1 MARKKDKQGA
11 CELCERDVE
20 ERTVHHLT
28 PKHHGGAHKET
39 ALLCRACHRQIHA
52 LFTNKELAD
61 HYDTL
66 EKLKNEEQ
74 MYRFLK
80 WIRKQSPDKKV
91 KVKTAA
97 QKNSRFLP

>member
-1 MARKKDKQGA
+1 MARRKDKQGI
-11 CELCERDVE
+11 CELCGREVE

-28 PKHHGGAHKET
+28 PKDKGGAHKDT

-66 EKLKNEEQ
+66 GKLKKQEQ
-74 MYRFLK
+74 MQRFLK
-80 WIRKQSPDKKV
+80 WIRRQSPHKKV
-91 KVKTAA
+91 KVKTAS
-97 QKNSRFLP
+97 QKR